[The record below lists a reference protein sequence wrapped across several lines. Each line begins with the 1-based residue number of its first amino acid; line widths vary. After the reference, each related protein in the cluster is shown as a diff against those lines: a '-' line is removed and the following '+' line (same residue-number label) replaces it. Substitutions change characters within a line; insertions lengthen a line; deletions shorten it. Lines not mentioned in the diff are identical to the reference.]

1 MVWPVIYRNGAK
13 RQKLWKQAVEVS
25 TRMPSVFRTLK
36 ICGENLYTVC
46 YCMEVLDL
54 PYFLVCRKTQ
64 NSGHFWSLPVH
75 FYSLP
80 VHFWITSGRH
90 FRLKMLVT
98 SGSYLVTSGILLVTS
113 GPFPVVTSGSKFWS
127 LPVHFR

>member
-1 MVWPVIYRNGAK
+1 MLPKWTSWRSFRSPKTPRLQGGVSR
-13 RQKLWKQAVEVS
+13 EV
-25 TRMPSVFRTLK
+25 P
-36 ICGENLYTVC
+36 GPHDTVS
-46 YCMEVLDL
+46 YFMEVLDL

-90 FRLKMLVT
+90 FRLEMLVTSGSYLVT